1 MNLSGISKLSKDRL
15 LDELKKIIK
24 LNTLEKL
31 SNDKFCLELI
41 LLIFPE
47 FNNIKIFSKLNSI
60 KKNYLKQNDFIFLI
74 SLMLISEN
82 DNTDYFLYK
91 FNISKKNQKRIKI
104 IDSFYKDKVN
114 SQTFTE
120 NNMNKVFYFDGKQA
134 VLDVLKFRIIKSK
147 NLDKKLIELYNNYE
161 NKMMPTLPIGA
172 DLLMKKYKIPKG
184 KQLGDKLRMI
194 EKEWVSNNFKISDL
208 QVDKIVNN

>member
-1 MNLSGISKLSKDRL
+1 
-15 LDELKKIIK
+15 
-24 LNTLEKL
+24 
-31 SNDKFCLELI
+31 
-41 LLIFPE
+41 
-47 FNNIKIFSKLNSI
+47 
-60 KKNYLKQNDFIFLI
+60 
-74 SLMLISEN
+74 
-82 DNTDYFLYK
+82 
-91 FNISKKNQKRIKI
+91 
-104 IDSFYKDKVN
+104 
-114 SQTFTE
+114 
-120 NNMNKVFYFDGKQA
+120 MNKVFYFDGKQA

-161 NKMMPTLPIGA
+161 NKMKPTLPVGA